1 MKLSIVINLIN
12 GYKDIDNNL
21 NYLMNNIDE
30 NIEIIF
36 VNYDLKCKKN
46 FVYENYNGFKNIK
59 IFNYK
64 KYDISFINNILINL
78 ILGDYIFFL
87 DMKHIKK
94 IGGICKLD
102 LNNKDII
109 AINFEQSKKY
119 KSEYIH
125 LIYKKEFIY
134 KFGLFFRKSIL
145 DRDYLQII
153 KSVLFSIDILYI
165 NNLYTHKL
173 IEKSNLIKII
183 FDELIDNINCN
194 IDSMRLNNKEF
205 ILFIYDILYFIDF
218 NNFYNE
224 RAYLVNKI
232 NKIKLSMPIDLSI
245 QIDVPRLFYLNNL
258 NIQENKN
265 LFLVH
270 TPYHILLAA
279 SMCISDKYRY
289 YNNEIFIINQFNL
302 DEKLIEKLNC
312 IFKEVYILDKESSEL
327 NLSKHIEMS
336 NNIGYTLM
344 NIDKALLNN
353 KYNNIFINNESEV
366 QIQYILNTRLN
377 KNGNIVYIED
387 GTANYIYINH
397 IRFGIGDYLQ
407 SELSKILG
415 MPMEDIHSLGAYS
428 RIKERYFLYP
438 NLINSSL
445 KDRKPNNSIDGSL
458 LYDAINILYKDENNS
473 IDYNNSILLALEHSN
488 FVNLIKG
495 YNLQVYIDIIKDIID
510 AISNLN
516 KNIYIKYHP
525 RETNEYINEFILNYE
540 NVIKLDKNIPIESLF
555 MNSNVVL
562 ISLKSTSLITFCK
575 LLGSKNAICIQD
587 LINQDRDEL
596 SILFEKLGVY
606 FPKSINDII
615 LKIK

>member
-1 MKLSIVINLIN
+1 MELDVP
-12 GYKDIDNNL
+12 
-21 NYLMNNIDE
+21 
-30 NIEIIF
+30 IE
-36 VNYDLKCKKN
+36 
-46 FVYENYNGFKNIK
+46 
-59 IFNYK
+59 
-64 KYDISFINNILINL
+64 
-78 ILGDYIFFL
+78 
-87 DMKHIKK
+87 
-94 IGGICKLD
+94 
-102 LNNKDII
+102 
-109 AINFEQSKKY
+109 
-119 KSEYIH
+119 
-125 LIYKKEFIY
+125 
-134 KFGLFFRKSIL
+134 
-145 DRDYLQII
+145 
-153 KSVLFSIDILYI
+153 
-165 NNLYTHKL
+165 
-173 IEKSNLIKII
+173 
-183 FDELIDNINCN
+183 
-194 IDSMRLNNKEF
+194 
-205 ILFIYDILYFIDF
+205 
-218 NNFYNE
+218 
-224 RAYLVNKI
+224 
-232 NKIKLSMPIDLSI
+232 LSI
-245 QIDVPRLFYLNNL
+245 QIQKPKLIYLNDFK
-258 NIQENKN
+258 IDEPKN

-279 SMCISDKYRY
+279 SMCLSDKYRH
-289 YNNEIFIINQFNL
+289 YNNEIFIINRFNL

-312 IFKEVYILDKESSEL
+312 IFKKVYILYKESSEL
-327 NLSKHIEMS
+327 NLSKHIEMY

-344 NIDKALLNN
+344 NIDKVLLNN

-366 QIQYILNTRLN
+366 QMQYILNTRLN

-397 IRFGIGDYLQ
+397 ISFGIGDYLQ
-407 SELSKILG
+407 SEFSKILD
-415 MPMEDIHSLGAYS
+415 MPIENIYSLGEYS

-445 KDRKPNNSIDGSL
+445 KDKKPNNSIDGSL

-473 IDYNNSILLALEHSN
+473 IGCNNSILIALEHSN
-488 FVNLIKG
+488 FVNIIKG

-510 AISNLN
+510 VISNLN

-540 NVIKLDKNIPIESLF
+540 NVITLDKNIPIESLF

-587 LINQDRDEL
+587 LISQDRDEL